1 MFSFLSKK
9 ILIYFSLAIVV
20 IIIVV
25 VSLNNNN
32 GKEVATVVRADVVQE
47 TGRQVLKI
55 NSDYPLYQAAKRIGD
70 DALELYVNE
79 SAALKICEM
88 VTKGKSI
95 EDYVE
100 LVNQVLARCGEVYR
114 GRIRESRAVRSR
126 NK

>member
-1 MFSFLSKK
+1 MG
-9 ILIYFSLAIVV
+9 AID
-20 IIIVV
+20 
-25 VSLNNNN
+25 
-32 GKEVATVVRADVVQE
+32 KRADVVQE